1 MKRLMSSLLL
11 LVTTPLV
18 CSIGSVSGAEIPP
31 NAVQYLP
38 LLVDEQ
44 RRQWPDHPDA
54 ATLAAQVEQETCI
67 SLKHKKCWSPTVTL
81 QTSREYG
88 FGFGQV
94 TVAYNADGSE
104 RFNTWKDLRAKHAA
118 LRDWTWEN
126 RFDPRLQIRALVL
139 YDHQI
144 YRTFAKHAATPL
156 DQLAFTYAG
165 YNGGAAGTLK
175 EIRLCAGKAGCDPRK
190 WFGNVEHTSAK
201 SRKPWQGYGKSA
213 FDINREYVHSILY
226 LRVEKYRPYFGLID

>member
-1 MKRLMSSLLL
+1 MKRLTLILLL
-11 LVTTPLV
+11 TTPLA
-18 CSIGSVSGAEIPP
+18 CNAALPD
-31 NAVQYLP
+31 NAVHYLP
-38 LLVDEQ
+38 MLVKEQ
-44 RRQWPDHPDA
+44 RQHWLDHPDA

-67 SLKHKKCWSPTVTL
+67 SLKHKKCWSPTATL
-81 QTSREYG
+81 KTSREYG

-104 RFNTWKDLRAKHAA
+104 RFNTWKDLRAKHATA

-126 RFDPRLQIRALVL
+126 RLDPELQLRALVL

-175 EIRLCAGKAGCDPRK
+175 EIRLCSGKEGCNPKK
-190 WFGNVEHTSAK
+190 WFGNVEHTSGK

-226 LRVEKYRPYFGLID
+226 LRVEKYRPYFGLTD